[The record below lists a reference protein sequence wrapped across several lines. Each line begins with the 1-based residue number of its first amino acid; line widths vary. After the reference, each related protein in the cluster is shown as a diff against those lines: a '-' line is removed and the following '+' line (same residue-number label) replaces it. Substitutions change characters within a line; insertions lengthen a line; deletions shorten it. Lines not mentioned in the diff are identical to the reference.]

1 MADTNTVLITGASRG
16 LGYELNKLY
25 AEKGWLTFPLVRQ
38 PSVASTLYQR
48 WPSQCYPIVA
58 DVTADDCA
66 TRITET
72 VENQTDHLDVLINNA
87 GINGSGRTIDDV
99 TPEEVLELLQI
110 HCVGVIRCT
119 KAVLPLLRKA
129 SKARIVNVTS
139 RLGSMASNAAG
150 RFTELPASY
159 SYRIAKA
166 AQNMLT
172 LCLGQELVKEGIAV
186 CAVHPGRLL
195 TALAAPDADT
205 PADVAAQR
213 LISWIEHMDDT
224 VLDHCIDLSNGE
236 IPW

>member
-16 LGYELNKLY
+16 LGHELNKLY

-38 PSVASTLYQR
+38 QSVASTLHEQWR
-48 WPSQCYPIVA
+48 SQCCPIVA
-58 DVTADDCA
+58 DVTDDKCA
-66 TRITET
+66 TRITD
-72 VENQTDHLDVLINNA
+72 VVAHRTDHLDLLINNA
-87 GINGSGRTIDDV
+87 GVNASARTIDDV
-99 TPEEVLELLQI
+99 TPEEVLELLQV
-110 HCVGVIRCT
+110 HCLGVIRCT

-129 SKARIVNVTS
+129 PKAKIVNVTS

-205 PADVAAQR
+205 AADVAAQR
-213 LISWIEHMDDT
+213 LVSWIEHMDDT